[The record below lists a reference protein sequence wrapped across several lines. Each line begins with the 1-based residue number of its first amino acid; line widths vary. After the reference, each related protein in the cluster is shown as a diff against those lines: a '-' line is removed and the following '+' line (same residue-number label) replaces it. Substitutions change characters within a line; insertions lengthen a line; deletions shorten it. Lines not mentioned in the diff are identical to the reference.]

1 MALECLLEL
10 FDCRWHW
17 IDPRDQELTLDLSL
31 VLNNISPVTCAKCFH
46 QYNSDKSAT
55 IKRLIYEPR
64 IVCALEISDLFISN
78 PA

>member
-10 FDCRWHW
+10 FGCRWHW

-31 VLNNISPVTCAKCFH
+31 VPNNIRPVTCVH

-55 IKRLIYEPR
+55 IKWLIYEPR
-64 IVCALEISDLFISN
+64 IEPLQISDLFISN